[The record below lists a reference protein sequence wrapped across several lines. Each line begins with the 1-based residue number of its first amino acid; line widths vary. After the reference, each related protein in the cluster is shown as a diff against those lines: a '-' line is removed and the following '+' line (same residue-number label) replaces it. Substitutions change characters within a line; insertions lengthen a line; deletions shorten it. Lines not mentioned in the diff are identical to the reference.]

1 MELDGSDNLVR
12 KYTWALDLA
21 GQHGSVN
28 SLEAAGGIGGL
39 LAVAQA
45 QVGGDV
51 LYESGLRTDLHD
63 HQFGLAANKELA

>member
-1 MELDGSDNLVR
+1 MRGCTTEMMPIR
-12 KYTWALDLA
+12 
-21 GQHGSVN
+21 
-28 SLEAAGGIGGL
+28 GGIGGL

-63 HQFGLAANKELA
+63 HQFGLAAGKELA